1 MIKRECAKNPALRNE
16 NWSRFL
22 PKYKSKVVK
31 KEKKD
36 IKEKKE
42 YTPFPPA
49 PVSSKIDKELGMI
62 FQKIKCAY
70 LSFRKRRILHQGE
83 RKEEEK
89 ETIESRKG
97 MHLIKNPQVKSYF
110 QQEAANEERSKKRAA
125 SYQAPK
131 EKQVKKNDSEV
142 SEAPKKKKKMAKL
155 SVDIEKLKAKS

>member
-62 FQKIKCAY
+62 FQKNKMCLFIVQKAENT
-70 LSFRKRRILHQGE
+70 SSRRTKRRRKR
-83 RKEEEK
+83 
-89 ETIESRKG
+89 
-97 MHLIKNPQVKSYF
+97 N
-110 QQEAANEERSKKRAA
+110 N
-125 SYQAPK
+125 
-131 EKQVKKNDSEV
+131 
-142 SEAPKKKKKMAKL
+142 
-155 SVDIEKLKAKS
+155 

>member
-62 FQKIKCAY
+62 FEKKIKHGFS
-70 LSFRKRRILHQGE
+70 LFRKRRIFHQSE
-83 RKEEEK
+83 RTEEEK
-89 ETIESRKG
+89 ETIESRK
-97 MHLIKNPQVKSYF
+97 SSF
-110 QQEAANEERSKKRAA
+110 F
-125 SYQAPK
+125 
-131 EKQVKKNDSEV
+131 
-142 SEAPKKKKKMAKL
+142 
-155 SVDIEKLKAKS
+155 